1 MVSMSMSVIGDA
13 NLRAVLRGLPEKLER
28 SVIRGGMREL
38 AKVVAEEARENVP
51 STGITRQGKSG
62 KVVIHADDVRGS
74 IKVRSSVLRS
84 GIITSSV
91 YTSGKGSGVA
101 LWLEYGTVPHLVS
114 VREDVLP
121 TWKDRRG
128 RVRAW
133 SVGRVNKAVK
143 RSSLVIGNR
152 FVGAIVSH
160 PGASPRPFLRPA
172 LDAKFNAGM
181 DAMATYI
188 QTRLAKYGLDAPVE
202 PEATDE

>member
-13 NLRAVLRGLPEKLER
+13 NMRSVLRGLPSKLER
-28 SVIRGGMREL
+28 SVIRGGMRKL
-38 AKVVAEEARENVP
+38 AQVVAEEARENVP
-51 STGITRQGKSG
+51 STGATRTGKNG
-62 KVVIHADDVRGS
+62 KVIIHAGDVRGS

-84 GIITSSV
+84 GVITSSV

-128 RVRAW
+128 RIRSW

-160 PGASPRPFLRPA
+160 PGATPRPFLRPA
-172 LDAKFNAGM
+172 LDAKFDAGM

-188 QTRLAKYGLDAPVE
+188 RTRLEKYGLDAPI
-202 PEATDE
+202 EAEAIEQ